1 MTFLRAQNHP
11 QTPPIIPSVPNLLL
25 TVSNLT
31 IDFSSHRGDVRAVD
45 NVSFEL
51 HRGETLAIVGES
63 GSGKSV
69 TSLALLGLI
78 PMPPGRIANGQALF
92 QSSTLGETDLLKL
105 SETELRQ
112 VRGNDIGMIF
122 QEPMT
127 SLNPVYTCG
136 SQVVEALRL
145 HTDLSAPAAKART
158 IELFSEAQ
166 LPRPESIFGSY
177 PHEISGGQKQRVM
190 IAMAMACRPALLIAD
205 EPTTALDVTVQA
217 QMLRLIDDL
226 RRQRNTAVLFITHDL
241 GVVAEIADRILVMY
255 RGKVV
260 EQGRVLDIFSNPQHP
275 YTKGLLACRPRLSVG
290 KKRLP
295 VVADFMGED
304 ASGQLFAQPA
314 PVVALENEAL
324 TDSSPEIEAQQLRD
338 NSGTTKTFP
347 VEHSV
352 LGDVPRVGG
361 SAQAFTSP
369 PDPLSRGEGAPVLRE
384 KAAAVSEEASAATDF
399 SVLSTASSQSI
410 TQSSDSPSPRER
422 GPGGEVNGTAPLLE
436 VQNLQVY
443 FPLRKGF
450 FRRATDYVRAVDDVS
465 FTLYPGETIGLVG
478 ESGCGKTTLGR
489 ALLRL
494 TEPTAGSI
502 LFEGTD
508 LAKLSS
514 GDLRRRRRE
523 FQLVFQDPYAALNP
537 MLTVGEAIWEP
548 MRVHNVGGTRQQQKA
563 KVLELLRTV
572 GLREEHFQRYPHE
585 FSGGQRQRICI
596 ARALALQ
603 PKLIVCD
610 ESVSALDVSVQAQ
623 VLNLLNDL
631 KREFGITYLF
641 ITHDLSVAR
650 FMSDRLLVMHQG
662 CIVESGP
669 AADIYANPQ
678 HEYTQGLLA
687 AIPKDSLADIEAAVA
702 SRADV
707 ARTL

>member
-1 MTFLRAQNHP
+1 M
-11 QTPPIIPSVPNLLL
+11 PNPLL

-78 PMPPGRIANGQALF
+78 LMPPGRIASGQAIF
-92 QSSTLGETDLLKL
+92 QSEKIGEIDLLKL
-105 SETELRQ
+105 SDTELRQ

-145 HTDLSAPAAKART
+145 HTELSAKEAKART
-158 IELFSEAQ
+158 IELFTEAQ
-166 LPRPESIFGSY
+166 LPRPESIFSSY

-217 QMLRLIDDL
+217 RMLRLIDDL
-226 RRQRNTAVLFITHDL
+226 RRQHNTAVLFITHDL

-275 YTKGLLACRPRLSVG
+275 YTKGLLACRPHLSVG

-295 VVADFMGED
+295 VVADFMGEV

-324 TDSSPEIEAQQLRD
+324 TNSSPEIEAQQLRD
-338 NSGTTKTFP
+338 KVESAKTFP
-347 VEHSV
+347 VEHGQN
-352 LGDVPRVGG
+352 GDVPRSV
-361 SAQAFTSP
+361 SF
-369 PDPLSRGEGAPVLRE
+369 PVPFS
-384 KAAAVSEEASAATDF
+384 KKEEASALRDRLAASEEVSEATD
-399 SVLSTASSQSI
+399 SLVLPPASL
-410 TQSSDSPSPRER
+410 SPQNIKPFVSPLFFGEGGR
-422 GPGGEVNGTAPLLE
+422 GGEVPLLE
-436 VQNLQVY
+436 VENLQVY
-443 FPLRKGF
+443 FPLRTGF
-450 FRRATDYVRAVDDVS
+450 FRRTTDYVRAVDNVS

-502 LFEGTD
+502 RFEGTD

-572 GLREEHFQRYPHE
+572 GLRDEHFQRYPHE

-662 CIVESGP
+662 RIVESGP
-669 AADIYANPQ
+669 AAAIYAHPQ

-702 SRADV
+702 SR
-707 ARTL
+707 R

>member
-1 MTFLRAQNHP
+1 MPNPLL
-11 QTPPIIPSVPNLLL
+11 SVRD
-25 TVSNLT
+25 LT

-45 NVSFEL
+45 GVSFDL
-51 HRGETLAIVGES
+51 NRGETLAIVGES

-78 PMPPGRIANGQALF
+78 PMPPGRIASGEALF
-92 QSSTLGETDLLKL
+92 QSEKLGQTDLLKL
-105 SETELRQ
+105 AEADLRQ

-145 HTDLSAPAAKART
+145 HTDLSEAAAKART
-158 IELFSEAQ
+158 IELFTEAQ

-217 QMLRLIDDL
+217 RMLRLIDDL
-226 RRQRNTAVLFITHDL
+226 RRQHNTAVLFITHDL

-255 RGKVV
+255 RGRVV

-295 VVADFMGED
+295 VVADFMRED
-304 ASGQLFAQPA
+304 ASGQLLAQPE
-314 PVVALENEAL
+314 PVLPLENEAL

-338 NSGTTKTFP
+338 NSETTKTFP
-347 VEHSV
+347 VEHGV
-352 LGDVPRVGG
+352 LGDVPRP
-361 SAQAFTSP
+361 AELTSEP
-369 PDPLSRGEGAPVLRE
+369 VAAPVV
-384 KAAAVSEEASAATDF
+384 AAAPNGSE
-399 SVLSTASSQSI
+399 
-410 TQSSDSPSPRER
+410 
-422 GPGGEVNGTAPLLE
+422 PLLQ

-450 FRRATDYVRAVDDVS
+450 FRRATDYVRAVDNVS

-514 GDLRRRRRE
+514 GDLRRRRRDL
-523 FQLVFQDPYAALNP
+523 QLVFQDPYAALNP

-563 KVLELLRTV
+563 RVLELLRTV
-572 GLREEHFQRYPHE
+572 GLRDEHFQRYPHE

-662 CIVESGP
+662 RIVESGP
-669 AADIYANPQ
+669 AAAIYAAPQ

-702 SRADV
+702 SRA
-707 ARTL
+707 

>member
-1 MTFLRAQNHP
+1 M
-11 QTPPIIPSVPNLLL
+11 L

-78 PMPPGRIANGQALF
+78 PMPPGRIASGQAIF
-92 QSSTLGETDLLKL
+92 QSEKLGQTDLLKL
-105 SETELRQ
+105 SETDLRQ

-145 HTDLSAPAAKART
+145 HTDLSEQAAKART
-158 IELFSEAQ
+158 IELFTEAQ
-166 LPRPESIFGSY
+166 LPRPEAIFGSY

-217 QMLRLIDDL
+217 RMLRLIDDL
-226 RRQRNTAVLFITHDL
+226 RRQHNTAVLFITHDL

-295 VVADFMGED
+295 VVADFMRED
-304 ASGQLFAQPA
+304 ASGQLLAQPA
-314 PVVALENEAL
+314 PVLPLPDEAL
-324 TDSSPEIEAQQLRD
+324 AESSPEVEAQQLHD
-338 NSGTTKTFP
+338 KIETAKTFP
-347 VEHSV
+347 VEHGF
-352 LGDVPRVGG
+352 LGDVPRP
-361 SAQAFTSP
+361 AELTS
-369 PDPLSRGEGAPVLRE
+369 APV
-384 KAAAVSEEASAATDF
+384 AAPTVA
-399 SVLSTASSQSI
+399 
-410 TQSSDSPSPRER
+410 
-422 GPGGEVNGTAPLLE
+422 TAPNGSEPLLQ

-514 GDLRRRRRE
+514 GDLRRRRRDL
-523 FQLVFQDPYAALNP
+523 QLVFQDPYAALNP

-572 GLREEHFQRYPHE
+572 GLRDEHFQRYPHE

-662 CIVESGP
+662 RIVESGP
-669 AADIYANPQ
+669 AAAIYAAPQ

-702 SRADV
+702 SRA
-707 ARTL
+707 

>member
-1 MTFLRAQNHP
+1 
-11 QTPPIIPSVPNLLL
+11 VPNPLL

-78 PMPPGRIANGQALF
+78 PMPPGRIASGQAIF
-92 QSSTLGETDLLKL
+92 QSEKLGQTDLLKL
-105 SETELRQ
+105 SETDLRQ

-145 HTDLSAPAAKART
+145 HTDLTEAGAKART
-158 IELFSEAQ
+158 IELFTEAQ
-166 LPRPESIFGSY
+166 LPRPESIFSSY

-217 QMLRLIDDL
+217 RMLRLIDDL
-226 RRQRNTAVLFITHDL
+226 RRQHNTAVLFITHDL

-275 YTKGLLACRPRLSVG
+275 YTKGLLACRPHLSVG

-295 VVADFMGED
+295 VVADFMRED
-304 ASGQLFAQPA
+304 ASGQLLAQPA
-314 PVVALENEAL
+314 PVLPLPDEAL
-324 TDSSPEIEAQQLRD
+324 AESSPEVEQQQLHD
-338 NSGTTKTFP
+338 KIETAKTFP
-347 VEHSV
+347 VEHGV
-352 LGDVPRVGG
+352 LGDVPRPAELT
-361 SAQAFTSP
+361 SAP
-369 PDPLSRGEGAPVLRE
+369 
-384 KAAAVSEEASAATDF
+384 AAAPLVAAT
-399 SVLSTASSQSI
+399 
-410 TQSSDSPSPRER
+410 P
-422 GPGGEVNGTAPLLE
+422 NGSEPLLQ

-514 GDLRRRRRE
+514 GELRRRRRDL
-523 FQLVFQDPYAALNP
+523 QLVFQDPYAALNP

-572 GLREEHFQRYPHE
+572 GLRDEHFQRYPHE

-662 CIVESGP
+662 RIVESGP
-669 AADIYANPQ
+669 AAAIYAAPQ

-702 SRADV
+702 SRA
-707 ARTL
+707 

>member
-1 MTFLRAQNHP
+1 M
-11 QTPPIIPSVPNLLL
+11 PNPLL

-51 HRGETLAIVGES
+51 NRGETLAIVGES

-78 PMPPGRIANGQALF
+78 PMPPGRIASG
-92 QSSTLGETDLLKL
+92 STVFLSEKLGTTDLLKL
-105 SETELRQ
+105 SETDLRQ

-136 SQVVEALRL
+136 SQVVEALLL
-145 HTDLSAPAAKART
+145 HTDCTPKAAKERT
-158 IELFSEAQ
+158 IELFTEAQ
-166 LPRPESIFGSY
+166 LPRPEAIFNSY

-217 QMLRLIDDL
+217 RMLRLIDDL
-226 RRQRNTAVLFITHDL
+226 RRQHNTAVLFITHDL

-295 VVADFMGED
+295 VVADFMRED
-304 ASGQLFAQPA
+304 ASGQLLAQPE
-314 PVVALENEAL
+314 PVVSLSDEAL
-324 TDSSPEIEAQQLRD
+324 AESSTEVEEQHLRD
-338 NSGTTKTFP
+338 KIETAKTFP
-347 VEHSV
+347 VEH
-352 LGDVPRVGG
+352 GDVPRVEAG
-361 SAQAFTSP
+361 SAQALTSP
-369 PDPLSRGEGAPVLRE
+369 PDPLSKKEGAPDMPL
-384 KAAAVSEEASAATDF
+384 
-399 SVLSTASSQSI
+399 ASSAI
-410 TQSSDSPSPRER
+410 ESSSRAGAPSFLER
-422 GPGGEVNGTAPLLE
+422 GSGGEVAAAPLLE

-508 LAKLSS
+508 LARLSA
-514 GDLRRRRRE
+514 GELRRRRRDL
-523 FQLVFQDPYAALNP
+523 QLVFQDPYAALNP

-572 GLREEHFQRYPHE
+572 GLRDEHFQRYPHE

-662 CIVESGP
+662 RIVESGP
-669 AADIYANPQ
+669 AAAIYAAPQ

-687 AIPKDSLADIEAAVA
+687 AIPKDSLADIQAAVA
-702 SRADV
+702 SRA
-707 ARTL
+707 

>member
-1 MTFLRAQNHP
+1 M
-11 QTPPIIPSVPNLLL
+11 PNPLL

-51 HRGETLAIVGES
+51 NRGETLAIVGES

-78 PMPPGRIANGQALF
+78 AMPPGRVASGQAIF
-92 QSSTLGETDLLKL
+92 QSEKLGTTDLLRL
-105 SETELRQ
+105 SETDLRQ

-136 SQVVEALRL
+136 SQVTEVLLL
-145 HTDLSAPAAKART
+145 HTDCTTRAAKERT
-158 IELFSEAQ
+158 IELFTEAQ
-166 LPRPESIFGSY
+166 LPRPEAIFSSY

-217 QMLRLIDDL
+217 RMLRLIDDL
-226 RRQRNTAVLFITHDL
+226 RRQHHTAVLFITHDL

-260 EQGRVLDIFSNPQHP
+260 EQGPVLDIFSNPQHP

-290 KKRLP
+290 KRRLP

-314 PVVALENEAL
+314 PVLPLPDEAL
-324 TDSSPEIEAQQLRD
+324 AASSPEAEAQQLRD
-338 NSGTTKTFP
+338 KVGMTKTFP
-347 VEHSV
+347 VEHGDGLLAASSSDPLPPTPPPNPFSAGSV
-352 LGDVPRVGG
+352 ESDGEGEL
-361 SAQAFTSP
+361 AFRSIANPGAGVELETSSP
-369 PDPLSRGEGAPVLRE
+369 PHLGGARDGVDG
-384 KAAAVSEEASAATDF
+384 KG
-399 SVLSTASSQSI
+399 I
-410 TQSSDSPSPRER
+410 
-422 GPGGEVNGTAPLLE
+422 GGGVEPLLQ

-514 GDLRRRRRE
+514 GDLRRRRRDL
-523 FQLVFQDPYAALNP
+523 QLVFQDPYAALNP

-548 MRVHNVGGTRQQQKA
+548 MRVHGVGGTRPQQKA

-572 GLREEHFQRYPHE
+572 GLRDEHFQRYPHE

-662 CIVESGP
+662 RIVESGP
-669 AADIYANPQ
+669 AAAIYAQPQ

-702 SRADV
+702 SRA
-707 ARTL
+707 

>member
-1 MTFLRAQNHP
+1 M
-11 QTPPIIPSVPNLLL
+11 PNPLL

-78 PMPPGRIANGQALF
+78 PMPPGRIASGQALF
-92 QSSTLGETDLLKL
+92 QSEKLGTTDLLKL
-105 SETELRQ
+105 SETDLRQ

-145 HTDLSAPAAKART
+145 HTDLSASAVKART
-158 IELFSEAQ
+158 IELFTEAQ

-217 QMLRLIDDL
+217 RMLRLIDDL
-226 RRQRNTAVLFITHDL
+226 RRQHNTAVLFITHDL

-324 TDSSPEIEAQQLRD
+324 TDSSPEVEAQQLRD
-338 NSGTTKTFP
+338 KVDTAKTFP
-347 VEHSV
+347 VEHGV
-352 LGDVPRVGG
+352 LGDVPRGAG

-369 PDPLSRGEGAPVLRE
+369 PDPASALGAASRGDGAPALRE
-384 KAAAVSEEASAATDF
+384 EDRIASEATAAAEESSVSSLLSASPTSA
-399 SVLSTASSQSI
+399 
-410 TQSSDSPSPRER
+410 QSSGSPSPRDSAPKADA
-422 GPGGEVNGTAPLLE
+422 GPGGEVNGTVPLLE

-450 FRRATDYVRAVDDVS
+450 FRRATDYVRAVDNVS

-494 TEPTAGSI
+494 TEPTSGSI

-514 GDLRRRRRE
+514 GDLRRRRRDL
-523 FQLVFQDPYAALNP
+523 QLVFQDPYAALNP

-548 MRVHNVGGTRQQQKA
+548 MRVHNVGGTRPQQKA

-572 GLREEHFQRYPHE
+572 GLRDEHFQRYPHE

-662 CIVESGP
+662 RIVESGP
-669 AADIYANPQ
+669 AAAIYAHPQ

-687 AIPKDSLADIEAAVA
+687 AIPRDSLADIEAAVA
-702 SRADV
+702 SRA
-707 ARTL
+707 

>member
-1 MTFLRAQNHP
+1 M
-11 QTPPIIPSVPNLLL
+11 PNPLL

-78 PMPPGRIANGQALF
+78 PMPPGRIASGQAIF
-92 QSSTLGETDLLKL
+92 QSEKLGQTDLLKL
-105 SETELRQ
+105 SETDLRQ

-145 HTDLSAPAAKART
+145 HTDLSEAAAKART
-158 IELFSEAQ
+158 IELFTEAQ
-166 LPRPESIFGSY
+166 LPRPEAIFGSY

-217 QMLRLIDDL
+217 RMLRLIDDL
-226 RRQRNTAVLFITHDL
+226 RRQHNTAVLFITHDL

-295 VVADFMGED
+295 VVADFMRED
-304 ASGQLFAQPA
+304 ASGQLLAQPE
-314 PVVALENEAL
+314 PVVSLPDEAL
-324 TDSSPEIEAQQLRD
+324 AESSPQVEAQQLHD
-338 NSGTTKTFP
+338 KIETAKTFP
-347 VEHSV
+347 VEHGV
-352 LGDVPRVGG
+352 LGDVPRP
-361 SAQAFTSP
+361 AELTS
-369 PDPLSRGEGAPVLRE
+369 APVAAGVV
-384 KAAAVSEEASAATDF
+384 AAAPNGSE
-399 SVLSTASSQSI
+399 
-410 TQSSDSPSPRER
+410 
-422 GPGGEVNGTAPLLE
+422 PLLQ

-502 LFEGTD
+502 MFEGTD

-514 GDLRRRRRE
+514 GDLRRRRRDL
-523 FQLVFQDPYAALNP
+523 QLVFQDPYAALNP

-563 KVLELLRTV
+563 RVLELLRTV
-572 GLREEHFQRYPHE
+572 GLRDEHFQRYPHE

-662 CIVESGP
+662 RIVESGP
-669 AADIYANPQ
+669 AAAIYAAPQ

-702 SRADV
+702 SRA
-707 ARTL
+707 

>member
-1 MTFLRAQNHP
+1 MFPHLPRPRGSTGATFPSFPGLWGGTGATFPSLPGAWGVPGATFPGLPGLRASGSILFPGLLSPVPHP
-11 QTPPIIPSVPNLLL
+11 LLSVQ
-25 TVSNLT
+25 NLT
-31 IDFSSHRGDVRAVD
+31 IDFASHRGNTRAVD
-45 NVSFEL
+45 SVSFEL
-51 HRGETLAIVGES
+51 NRGETLAIVGES

-78 PMPPGRIANGQALF
+78 PRPPGQVASGQAVF
-92 QSSTLGETDLLKL
+92 QSEQLGEVDLLKL
-105 SETELRQ
+105 SEKELRR
-112 VRGNDIGMIF
+112 VRGNDISMIF

-136 SQVVEALRL
+136 SQVVEALLL
-145 HTDLSAPAAKART
+145 HTNLSEREAKLRT
-158 IELFSEAQ
+158 IELFTEAQ
-166 LPRPESIFGSY
+166 LPRPEGIFKSY

-190 IAMAMACRPALLIAD
+190 IAMAMACNPALLIAD

-217 QMLRLIDDL
+217 RMLRLIDDL
-226 RRQRNTAVLFITHDL
+226 RRQHNTAVLFITHDL
-241 GVVAEIADRILVMY
+241 GVVAEVADRILVMY

-290 KKRLP
+290 QKRLP
-295 VVADFMGED
+295 VVADFMRED
-304 ASGQLFAQPA
+304 ASGQLLAQPE
-314 PVVALENEAL
+314 PTLPLPNEAVAE
-324 TDSSPEIEAQQLRD
+324 SSPEVENLQLH
-338 NSGTTKTFP
+338 NSGETTKTFP
-347 VEHSV
+347 VEH
-352 LGDVPRVGG
+352 PPVGG
-361 SAQAFTSP
+361 NEELRMRDEELANDAKDNSSFLIPHSSLSA
-369 PDPLSRGEGAPVLRE
+369 
-384 KAAAVSEEASAATDF
+384 
-399 SVLSTASSQSI
+399 
-410 TQSSDSPSPRER
+410 
-422 GPGGEVNGTAPLLE
+422 APLLQ
-436 VQNLQVY
+436 VRNLQVH
-443 FPLRKGF
+443 FPIRKGF
-450 FRRATDYVRAVDDVS
+450 FLRAKEYVKAVDDVS

-508 LAKLSS
+508 LAKLAAS
-514 GDLRRRRRE
+514 DLRRRRRE
-523 FQLVFQDPYAALNP
+523 LQLVFQDPYAALNP

-548 MRVHNVGGTRQQQKA
+548 MRVHNVGGSRPEQKA
-563 KVLELLRTV
+563 RVMELLRTV
-572 GLREEHFQRYPHE
+572 GLRDEHFQRYPHE

-662 CIVESGP
+662 RIVESGP
-669 AADIYANPQ
+669 AAEIYANPQ

-687 AIPKDSLADIEAAVA
+687 AIPKDSLTDIEAAVA
-702 SRADV
+702 SRA
-707 ARTL
+707 

>member
-1 MTFLRAQNHP
+1 M
-11 QTPPIIPSVPNLLL
+11 PNPLL

-51 HRGETLAIVGES
+51 NRGETLAIVGES

-69 TSLALLGLI
+69 SSLALLGLI
-78 PMPPGRIANGQALF
+78 PMPPGRIASGQAIF
-92 QSSTLGETDLLKL
+92 QSEKLGQTDLLKL
-105 SETELRQ
+105 SETDLRQ

-136 SQVVEALRL
+136 SQVVETLRL
-145 HTDLSAPAAKART
+145 HTDLSEAAAKART
-158 IELFSEAQ
+158 IELFTEAQ
-166 LPRPESIFGSY
+166 LPRPEAIFGSY

-217 QMLRLIDDL
+217 RMLRLIDDL
-226 RRQRNTAVLFITHDL
+226 RRQHNTAVLFITHDL

-260 EQGRVLDIFSNPQHP
+260 EQGRVLDIFKNPQHP

-295 VVADFMGED
+295 VVADFMRED
-304 ASGQLFAQPA
+304 ASGQLLAQPE
-314 PVVALENEAL
+314 PVVSLPDEVLAE
-324 TDSSPEIEAQQLRD
+324 SSPEVEQQQLHD
-338 NSGTTKTFP
+338 KIGTAKTFP
-347 VEHSV
+347 VEHGV
-352 LGDVPRVGG
+352 LEDVPWS
-361 SAQAFTSP
+361 SATTFS
-369 PDPLSRGEGAPVLRE
+369 SRGTTNLGEGISENTAINSLESSSTDSGATTEKVVAPLP
-384 KAAAVSEEASAATDF
+384 AV
-399 SVLSTASSQSI
+399 
-410 TQSSDSPSPRER
+410 
-422 GPGGEVNGTAPLLE
+422 APLLE

-514 GDLRRRRRE
+514 GDLRRRRRDL
-523 FQLVFQDPYAALNP
+523 QLVFQDPYAALNP

-572 GLREEHFQRYPHE
+572 GLRDEHFQRYPHE

-662 CIVESGP
+662 RIVESGP
-669 AADIYANPQ
+669 AAAIYAAPQ

-687 AIPKDSLADIEAAVA
+687 AIPKDGLADIEAAVA
-702 SRADV
+702 SRA
-707 ARTL
+707 

>member
-1 MTFLRAQNHP
+1 MP
-11 QTPPIIPSVPNLLL
+11 QPLL

-31 IDFSSHRGDVRAVD
+31 LDFLSHRGHTRAVD
-45 NVSFEL
+45 GVSFEL
-51 HRGETLAIVGES
+51 SRGETVAIVGES

-78 PMPPGRIANGQALF
+78 QMPPGRLVSGSAVF
-92 QSSTLGETDLLKL
+92 QSGALGEVDLLRLPEKQL
-105 SETELRQ
+105 Q
-112 VRGNDIGMIF
+112 KVRGNDIGMIF

-127 SLNPVYTCG
+127 SLNPVLTCG
-136 SQVVEALRL
+136 AQVAEALLL
-145 HTDLSAPAAKART
+145 HTSFSKSEARERT
-158 IELFSEAQ
+158 IELFTEAQ
-166 LPRPESIFGSY
+166 LPRPAGIFTSY

-217 QMLRLIDDL
+217 RMLRLIDDL
-226 RRQRNTAVLFITHDL
+226 RRQHDTAVLFITHDL

-260 EQGRVLDIFSNPQHP
+260 EQGSVLEIFGNPQHP

-290 KKRLP
+290 LKRLP
-295 VVADFMGED
+295 VVADFMAED
-304 ASGQLFAQPA
+304 ASGLLTAQPA
-314 PVVALENEAL
+314 PVVALDDEAL
-324 TDSSPEIEAQQLRD
+324 TDSSPEIEAQHLRD

-347 VEHSV
+347 VEHLRMGV
-352 LGDVPRVGG
+352 EQP
-361 SAQAFTSP
+361 APT
-369 PDPLSRGEGAPVLRE
+369 GAPVRAL
-384 KAAAVSEEASAATDF
+384 
-399 SVLSTASSQSI
+399 Q
-410 TQSSDSPSPRER
+410 
-422 GPGGEVNGTAPLLE
+422 PGGTLALVANSSFLGGQPLLQVE
-436 VQNLQVY
+436 QLQVY
-443 FPLRKGF
+443 FPVRTGWFQPK
-450 FRRATDYVRAVDDVS
+450 AVVRAVDDVS
-465 FTLYPGETIGLVG
+465 FVLYPGETVGLVG

-494 TEPTAGSI
+494 TEPTAGRI

-508 LAKLSS
+508 LARLPAEE
-514 GDLRRRRRE
+514 LRRRRRE

-548 MRVHNVGGTRQQQKA
+548 MRVHGVGGTRAAQKA
-563 KVLELLRTV
+563 RVLELLQIV
-572 GLREEHFQRYPHE
+572 GLCEEHFLRYPHE

-662 CIVESGP
+662 RIVESGP
-669 AADIYANPQ
+669 AAAIYAHPQ
-678 HEYTQGLLA
+678 HAYTQGLLA
-687 AIPKDSLADIEAAVA
+687 AIPKDSLADIRLAVA
-702 SRADV
+702 GRA
-707 ARTL
+707 A

>member
-1 MTFLRAQNHP
+1 M
-11 QTPPIIPSVPNLLL
+11 PNPLL

-51 HRGETLAIVGES
+51 NRGETLAIVGES

-78 PMPPGRIANGQALF
+78 PMPPGRIASGQAIF
-92 QSSTLGETDLLKL
+92 QSEKLGQTDLLKL
-105 SETELRQ
+105 SETDLRQ

-145 HTDLSAPAAKART
+145 HTDLNEAAAKART
-158 IELFSEAQ
+158 IELVTEAQ
-166 LPRPESIFGSY
+166 LPRPEAIFGSY

-217 QMLRLIDDL
+217 RMLRLIDDL
-226 RRQRNTAVLFITHDL
+226 RRQHNTAVLFITHDL

-260 EQGRVLDIFSNPQHP
+260 EQGRVLDIFKNPQHP

-314 PVVALENEAL
+314 PVLPLENEAL
-324 TDSSPEIEAQQLRD
+324 TDSSPEVEAQQLRD
-338 NSGTTKTFP
+338 KVDTAKTFP
-347 VEHSV
+347 VEHGV
-352 LGDVPRVGG
+352 LGDVPRP
-361 SAQAFTSP
+361 AELTSVP
-369 PDPLSRGEGAPVLRE
+369 
-384 KAAAVSEEASAATDF
+384 VSEPIVTVKPDAS
-399 SVLSTASSQSI
+399 
-410 TQSSDSPSPRER
+410 E
-422 GPGGEVNGTAPLLE
+422 PLLQ

-514 GDLRRRRRE
+514 GDLRRRRRDL
-523 FQLVFQDPYAALNP
+523 QLVFQDPYAALNP

-572 GLREEHFQRYPHE
+572 GLRDEHFQRYPHE

-662 CIVESGP
+662 RIVESGP
-669 AADIYANPQ
+669 AAAIYAAPQ

-687 AIPKDSLADIEAAVA
+687 AIPKDNLADIEAAVA
-702 SRADV
+702 SRAQ
-707 ARTL
+707 

>member
-1 MTFLRAQNHP
+1 ML
-11 QTPPIIPSVPNLLL
+11 SVRD
-25 TVSNLT
+25 LT

-45 NVSFEL
+45 GVSFEL

-78 PMPPGRIANGQALF
+78 PMPPGRIASGEAIF
-92 QSSTLGETDLLKL
+92 QSEKLGQTDLLKL
-105 SETELRQ
+105 AEADLRQ

-145 HTDLSAPAAKART
+145 HTDLSEAAAKART
-158 IELFSEAQ
+158 IELFTEAQ

-217 QMLRLIDDL
+217 RMLRLIDDL
-226 RRQRNTAVLFITHDL
+226 RRQHNTAVLFITHDL

-255 RGKVV
+255 RGRVV

-295 VVADFMGED
+295 VVADFMRED
-304 ASGQLFAQPA
+304 ASGQLLSQPE
-314 PVVALENEAL
+314 PVLPLENEAL

-338 NSGTTKTFP
+338 NSETTKTFP
-347 VEHSV
+347 VEHGV
-352 LGDVPRVGG
+352 LGDVPRP
-361 SAQAFTSP
+361 AE
-369 PDPLSRGEGAPVLRE
+369 LSSAPVPE
-384 KAAAVSEEASAATDF
+384 PAAAPAPNASE
-399 SVLSTASSQSI
+399 
-410 TQSSDSPSPRER
+410 
-422 GPGGEVNGTAPLLE
+422 PLLQ

-450 FRRATDYVRAVDDVS
+450 FRRATDYVRAVDNVS

-514 GDLRRRRRE
+514 GELRRRRRDL
-523 FQLVFQDPYAALNP
+523 QLVFQDPYAALNP

-662 CIVESGP
+662 RIVESGP
-669 AADIYANPQ
+669 AAAIYAAPQ

-702 SRADV
+702 SRA
-707 ARTL
+707 

>member
-1 MTFLRAQNHP
+1 MSQP
-11 QTPPIIPSVPNLLL
+11 LL

-31 IDFSSHRGDVRAVD
+31 LDFLSHRGHTRAVD
-45 NVSFEL
+45 GVSFEL
-51 HRGETLAIVGES
+51 SRGETVAIVGES

-78 PMPPGRIANGQALF
+78 PMPPGRLVAGSAVF
-92 QSSTLGETDLLKL
+92 QSGALGEVDLLAL
-105 SETELRQ
+105 SEKQLQ
-112 VRGNDIGMIF
+112 KVRGNDIGMIF

-127 SLNPVYTCG
+127 SLNPVLTCG
-136 SQVVEALRL
+136 AQVAEALLL
-145 HTDLSAPAAKART
+145 HTKLSKAEARERT
-158 IELFSEAQ
+158 IELFAEAQ
-166 LPRPESIFGSY
+166 LPRPAGIFTSY

-217 QMLRLIDDL
+217 RMLRLIDDL
-226 RRQRNTAVLFITHDL
+226 RRQHDTAVLFITHDL

-260 EQGRVLDIFSNPQHP
+260 EQGPVLEIFENPQHP

-290 KKRLP
+290 LKRLP
-295 VVADFMGED
+295 VVADFMAED
-304 ASGQLFAQPA
+304 ASGLLTAQPA

-347 VEHSV
+347 VEHLRTGVEQLS
-352 LGDVPRVGG
+352 GTSSPRPPSPAEKGEPNGG
-361 SAQAFTSP
+361 KVESFVSPFSA
-369 PDPLSRGEGAPVLRE
+369 GEGG
-384 KAAAVSEEASAATDF
+384 
-399 SVLSTASSQSI
+399 
-410 TQSSDSPSPRER
+410 R
-422 GPGGEVNGTAPLLE
+422 GDEVPLLQVE
-436 VQNLQVY
+436 NLQVH
-443 FPLRKGF
+443 FPVRSGWFQPK
-450 FRRATDYVRAVDDVS
+450 AVVRAVDDVS
-465 FTLYPGETIGLVG
+465 FALYPGETVGLVG

-494 TEPTAGSI
+494 TEPTAGRI

-508 LAKLSS
+508 LARLPAEE
-514 GDLRRRRRE
+514 LRRRRRE

-548 MRVHNVGGTRQQQKA
+548 MRVHGVGGTRAAQKA
-563 KVLELLRTV
+563 RVLELLQIV
-572 GLREEHFQRYPHE
+572 GLREEHFLRYPHE

-662 CIVESGP
+662 RVVESGP
-669 AADIYANPQ
+669 AAAIYAHPQ
-678 HEYTQGLLA
+678 DAYTQGLLA
-687 AIPKDSLADIEAAVA
+687 AIPKDSLADIRSAVA
-702 SRADV
+702 GRA
-707 ARTL
+707 A